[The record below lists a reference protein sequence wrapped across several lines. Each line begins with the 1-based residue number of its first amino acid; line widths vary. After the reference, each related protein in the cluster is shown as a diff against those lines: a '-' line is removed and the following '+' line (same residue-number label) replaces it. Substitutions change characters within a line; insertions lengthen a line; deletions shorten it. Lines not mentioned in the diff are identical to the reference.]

1 VPSLATITSALT
13 ASATL
18 NSTAE
23 AAQTLTSMVSSL
35 VPEPTF
41 VTLTRSQQGKG
52 EAPVTAESTSTAEAI
67 SVTQPLSIATST
79 VAATSS
85 MVMAAASSVAP
96 AVASKQEDKVVML
109 NPMTKALMISFIALG
124 E

>member
-1 VPSLATITSALT
+1 
-13 ASATL
+13 
-18 NSTAE
+18 
-23 AAQTLTSMVSSL
+23 MVSSL

-41 VTLTRSQQGKG
+41 VTLTKSQQGKG
-52 EAPVTAESTSTAEAI
+52 EAPVTAESTPTAEAM
-67 SVTQPLSIATST
+67 SVTQPLSIVTST

-96 AVASKQEDKVVML
+96 AVAPAVASKQEDKVVML
-109 NPMTKALMISFIALG
+109 NPMAKALMISFIVLG

>member
-1 VPSLATITSALT
+1 
-13 ASATL
+13 
-18 NSTAE
+18 
-23 AAQTLTSMVSSL
+23 MVSSL

-41 VTLTRSQQGKG
+41 VTLTKSQQGKG
-52 EAPVTAESTSTAEAI
+52 EAPITTESTSTAEAM
-67 SVTQPLSIATST
+67 SATQPLSIATST

-109 NPMTKALMISFIALG
+109 NPMAKALMITFIVLG